1 MYDAV
6 NLPLR
11 LNLLEAHEAAWR
23 TIAAP
28 GAFWSGA
35 ERLAIIAES
44 RNALTCAVC
53 AERKEAL
60 SPRAVAGEH
69 DKLGALPPTAVEAIH
84 HIRTDPGRLTR
95 CWFDEVIAAG
105 LSVEAY
111 VELVGVMNT
120 AVILDS
126 FSLAIGAGLTPL
138 PEARNGQP
146 SGEANDAVVDVG
158 AWMPVQAA
166 DTDDGVGGLPKIPM
180 IARAMGRVPQAMALF
195 FSVVRQH
202 YKLTD
207 FPHDLSRPQ
216 IELSAARVSAI
227 NQCFY

>member
-11 LNLLEAHEAAWR
+11 PDLLEAHEAAWR
-23 TIAAP
+23 AIATP

-69 DKLGALPPTAVEAIH
+69 DTLSALPPTAVEAIH
-84 HIRTDPGRLTR
+84 RIRTDPGRLTR
-95 CWFDEVIAAG
+95 RWFDEVIAAG

-126 FSLAIGAGLTPL
+126 FSMAIGAELTPL
-138 PEARNGQP
+138 PEAQDGQP
-146 SGEANDAVVDVG
+146 SGAANDAVVNVG
-158 AWMPVQAA
+158 AWVPVLAA
-166 DTDDGVGGLPKIPM
+166 ASVDGVGGLPRVPM
-180 IARAMGRVPQAMALF
+180 IARAMGRVPSARDLF
-195 FSVVRQH
+195 FGVVREH
-202 YKLTD
+202 YNLTD
-207 FPHDLSRPQ
+207 YPNDLARPQ
-216 IELSAARVSAI
+216 IELIAARVSAI